1 MPTLDGGMTLLG
13 SVTSSGGTTM
23 VISGIDTTGYQNFM
37 LTVYNRGFSQGS
49 SDMYLYFNN
58 TQSGYGWTNTW
69 VASSVFD
76 YGGSVNQSSL
86 NSNAQIEGPA
96 SGAISTTR
104 IIFGRN
110 ADSTNYRLYGI
121 TDKGQADGGSVRPQ
135 GETLFSVQSMSA
147 PITSITIGSTSSR
160 NFTSGARADIWGL
173 K

>member
-1 MPTLDGGMTLLG
+1 MPTTDGGMTLLG

-37 LTVYNRGFSQGS
+37 LTVYNRGFNQGS

-69 VASSVFD
+69 IASGTFD
-76 YGGSVNQSSL
+76 YGGAANQSAL
-86 NSNAQIEGPA
+86 NSNAQIEGPP
-96 SGAISTTR
+96 SGNISNTR

-110 ADSTNYRLYGI
+110 ADSSNYKLYGI
-121 TDKGQADGGSVRPQ
+121 TDKNQADGGTVRPQ
-135 GETLFSVQSMSA
+135 GVTLFSAQSMSA
-147 PITSITIGSTSSR
+147 AITSITIGSSSSR
-160 NFTSGARADIWGL
+160 NFTSGARAHLWGL